1 MCAALCIGS
10 LQLTICRVFGPP
22 FQKLRSA
29 TKQLAQSH
37 QTFAHNIEVDIEK
50 PLREFTNSDPR
61 YRSLSTK
68 VIHNIQRTAKEV
80 DEAQKKADKLTDR
93 GSKAPAEKVADA
105 ITDLERAR
113 GDWNSEAPLVFES
126 LQEVDEARWD
136 HFKNS
141 LIQLETYASDMS
153 NSNSTAIT
161 ECLNTL
167 LEVQT
172 EDEIA
177 QYSIRAPTAV
187 LPATARERRM
197 SQANPSNLSAS
208 TTLAPPVPTLPED
221 MRSQRSASIQEKP
234 KKESVFKR
242 MKTVVKGR
250 RQSVHPYGQQL
261 DSPERDIKRQSTS
274 NLSRGFFGKKK
285 EQQPD
290 TLSPPPTRGV
300 GPSDSQPS
308 LNPPDN
314 VLDRVPSHQ
323 SNRELPDITRVSD
336 TGFGLSNG
344 NRSAI
349 NVVEPTPAPV
359 APIIE
364 EVSTSSSFPD

>member
-1 MCAALCIGS
+1 MVMPLIDHS
-10 LQLTICRVFGPP
+10 MFGPP

-37 QTFAHNIEVDIEK
+37 QSFSHNIEVDIEK
-50 PLREFTNSDPR
+50 PLREFTNTDPR
-61 YRSLSTK
+61 YRNLSSK
-68 VIHNIQRTAKEV
+68 VVQSIQRTAKEV
-80 DEAQKKADKLTDR
+80 DEAQRRADKLKDK
-93 GSKAPAEKVADA
+93 GLKAPADKVADA
-105 ITDLERAR
+105 VTDVEKAK

-136 HFKNS
+136 HFKNA

-161 ECLNTL
+161 ECLNSL

-172 EDEIA
+172 ADEIA

-187 LPATARERRM
+187 PATTSRERRM
-197 SQANPSNLSAS
+197 SQAPPSNFSAS
-208 TTLAPPVPTLPED
+208 TSLAPPIPALPED
-221 MRSQRSASIQEKP
+221 VRSQRSASIQEKP

-261 DSPERDIKRQSTS
+261 DSPERDVKRSSTS
-274 NLSRGFFGKKK
+274 NLGRGLFGKKK
-285 EQQPD
+285 EPQQD
-290 TLSPPPTRGV
+290 ALSPPPTRGA
-300 GPSDSQPS
+300 GPSDSHPS
-308 LNPPDN
+308 LNPPEN
-314 VLDRVPSHQ
+314 ILDRVPSHR

-336 TGFGLSNG
+336 SGFGLING
-344 NRSAI
+344 NRSAT

-359 APIIE
+359 APITE
-364 EVSTSSSFPD
+364 EVSVGLPSFIQH